1 MEPRAASALIPS
13 LSVEMAYLALSV
25 LLLLV
30 HLSVQSFTYK
40 AQVGN
45 RFTVGPR
52 DDEPE
57 PVAIAGRAA
66 RAFRNYLET
75 FPAFAALVLAIE
87 VTKLHDSYSAVGAAL
102 YFWCRLAYLPAYLA
116 GLVWV
121 RTLIWNASAIGIVI
135 LLWRLVTNG

>member
-1 MEPRAASALIPS
+1 MIRAEVSAIIPW

-45 RFTVGPR
+45 RYTVGAR
-52 DDEPE
+52 DDDLP
-57 PVAIAGRAA
+57 PTGMAGRAA
-66 RAFRNYLET
+66 RAYRNFLET
-75 FPAFAALVLAIE
+75 FPAFAALALAIE
-87 VTKLHDSYSAVGAAL
+87 VTGSHDGYAGLGAAL
-102 YFWCRLAYLPAYLA
+102 YFWCRVAYLPAYMA

-121 RTLIWNASAIGIVI
+121 RTLIWNASAVGLVI
-135 LLWRLVTNG
+135 MLWRLAF